1 MSNPRIKRI
10 LFLLRTYNDIDHLVP
25 IMWKAVS
32 CNWPT
37 YFVFIDKDYSDDYR
51 IRYVIENGGVKLNP
65 ICIQWYCLNIRERLR
80 FQVLKKIFDR
90 IVAYLP
96 GVFFLWVNRIEVVAT
111 EWTGHFGRVRSEY
124 FLRPAK
130 LLQLPTF
137 SLPHGYF
144 LWRNSNF
151 NKTIETQLDTTGEF
165 PDFSNRNWFHRY
177 VVQSKEHKDENVK
190 YRMDPKKIVVLGSAR
205 FCLEWSRINDQLLAR
220 DQKPLR
226 PANYS
231 ALFFLPHWD
240 YQVSRESCISLLEK
254 IAQQQNITLY
264 IKAHTRGTGALE
276 NDEKARLRKC
286 GSVEFP
292 GEAEHSP
299 SLIKQSDVVI
309 NFGSS
314 IAFEALRQRKPVIN
328 PRYLHKNSTFF
339 DESGAVFDTT
349 SEAQTLELIQGIRSG
364 TIEKKEN
371 QVIEKFLQER
381 VDGGEEGCD
390 VLQSYLNL
398 FLHDKDG
405 Q

>member
-1 MSNPRIKRI
+1 MTPPKTKRI
-10 LFLLRTYNDIDHLVP
+10 LFLLRTYNDIDHIAP
-25 IMWKAVS
+25 IIWKATS
-32 CNWPT
+32 YDWPT

-51 IRYVIENGGVKLNP
+51 IRYAAKRGAVKLDSKL
-65 ICIQWYCLNIRERLR
+65 IDWYYSAIRERMGHKLIR
-80 FQVLKKIFDR
+80 KLVDR
-90 IVAYLP
+90 LVAYSSGLM
-96 GVFFLWVNRIEVVAT
+96 FLQKHRIQVVAT
-111 EWTGHFGRVRSEY
+111 EWTGHFGRGRSEY
-124 FLRPAK
+124 FLRPAR
-130 LLQLPTF
+130 LLNIPVF

-165 PDFSNRNWFHRY
+165 PDFSNRNWFYRY
-177 VVQSKEHKDENVK
+177 VVQSIEHKDENIK

-205 FCLEWSRINDQLLAR
+205 FCLEWSRINGQLLAR
-220 DQKPLR
+220 DQEPLR
-226 PANYS
+226 PINYS

-240 YQVSRESCISLLEK
+240 YQVFREKCIGLLFK
-254 IAQQQNITLY
+254 IIQQEGMFLY
-264 IKAHTRGTGALE
+264 VKAHTRGSGALTQE
-276 NDEKARLRKC
+276 EADRLRNC
-286 GSVEFP
+286 GDVSFP
-292 GEAEHSP
+292 GEEEHSA
-299 SLIKQSDVVI
+299 LLVKQADIVI

-314 IAFEALRQRKPVIN
+314 IAFEALRQGKPVIN
-328 PRYLHKNSTFF
+328 PCYLHGNSTFF
-339 DESGAVFDTT
+339 DGSGAVFDTT

-398 FLHDKDG
+398 FLQDKDG

>member
-10 LFLLRTYNDIDHLVP
+10 LFLLRTYNDIDHFAP
-25 IMWKAVS
+25 IMWKAAS

-65 ICIQWYCLNIRERLR
+65 ICIQWYCANIRERLR

-96 GVFFLWVNRIEVVAT
+96 GVLFLWVNRIEVVAT

-151 NKTIETQLDTTGEF
+151 NKTIEIQLNTTGEF

-226 PANYS
+226 PANYL

-240 YQVSRESCISLLEK
+240 YQVSREKCIGLLFK
-254 IAQQQNITLY
+254 IIQQKGMFLY
-264 IKAHTRGTGALE
+264 VKAHTRGTGTLTKEEADKLQ
-276 NDEKARLRKC
+276 NYGNVC
-286 GSVEFP
+286 FP
-292 GEAEHSP
+292 GEEEHSA
-299 SLIKQSDVVI
+299 LLVKQVDIVI

-349 SEAQTLELIQGIRSG
+349 SEAQTLELIQGIRAG

-371 QVIEKFLQER
+371 QVIENFLQER

-398 FLHDKDG
+398 FLQDEDG